1 MFLCGLFKNSRGGI
15 LLLWMRGMINKR
27 AERRWSTSIAYK
39 NLQISA
45 LTDSLPFISGRL
57 FISVFPPFSFSDFLL
72 FFELSLLIRS
82 FLFYSYFESFSHYSN
97 VLILYLYSFSSKS
110 LSSSFSLY
118 TISFFVL
125 KRFSIW
131 WQPSLHIFLKS
142 VFSFFYF
149 SPSSILQKILRN
161 FWKLLE
167 NVTIY

>member
-1 MFLCGLFKNSRGGI
+1 MEYLHSLQK
-15 LLLWMRGMINKR
+15 
-27 AERRWSTSIAYK
+27 
-39 NLQISA
+39 LQISA

-72 FFELSLLIRS
+72 FCELSLLIRS
-82 FLFYSYFESFSHYSN
+82 SLLSSYFESFSHYSN

-131 WQPSLHIFLKS
+131 WQPSLHISLKS